1 MQFHERLKKYRKEK
15 KLTQEELAEHLHVSR
30 SAIAKWENGL
40 GLPSNDS
47 LEEIA
52 TFFETTREDLLADR
66 ETEMVIVEKNSA
78 LSRQKKWL
86 ITLVALVVAL
96 LVVSSVFLGIFLTS
110 SKEPTT
116 VGEDA
121 EILGIEACFLAES
134 ETLKGDEPLQVYHL
148 KAGETY
154 ALYVRL
160 RHRGSKDVTLEKSA
174 VKLCFDARF
183 FLFDEGEYWEEPDRD
198 ATPSEAYPF
207 YFTCLDAAAYT
218 EILVIAGGYWC
229 RVAAIIEA

>member
-15 KLTQEELAEHLHVSR
+15 KLTQKELAEHLHVSR

-47 LEEIA
+47 SEEIA

-134 ETLKGDEPLQVYHL
+134 DFSVNEGVKSVVFTHTYVLSRIVYCAALADKNVAGFNHL
-148 KAGETY
+148 IAE
-154 ALYVRL
+154 
-160 RHRGSKDVTLEKSA
+160 
-174 VKLCFDARF
+174 F
-183 FLFDEGEYWEEPDRD
+183 
-198 ATPSEAYPF
+198 
-207 YFTCLDAAAYT
+207 LDA
-218 EILVIAGGYWC
+218 
-229 RVAAIIEA
+229 